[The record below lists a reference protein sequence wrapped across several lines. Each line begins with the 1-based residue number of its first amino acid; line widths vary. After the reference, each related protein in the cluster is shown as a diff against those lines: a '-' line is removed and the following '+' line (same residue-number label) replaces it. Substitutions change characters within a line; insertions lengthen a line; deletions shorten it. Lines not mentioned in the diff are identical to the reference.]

1 MFLSI
6 LTADDKYSLLNRDN
20 LRKPIQMQLLQKQK
34 IFCQFACAFLKSRLN
49 FKHFQKKMTPIPD
62 VYPKLRA
69 P

>member
-6 LTADDKYSLLNRDN
+6 LTADDKYSL
-20 LRKPIQMQLLQKQK
+20 QKQK
-34 IFCQFACAFLKSRLN
+34 IFFQFACAFLKSRLN